1 MPMCSEMNTP
11 ELRLLSPED
20 VPAVLALQA
29 QCYGP
34 EFLESAQAFRAK
46 LEAAAPHR
54 CSWMAWR
61 GEQPLAYLVSLPVC
75 EQSLPALD
83 APSLSLPAVPRLLY
97 LHDLAV
103 APAGRSLGLGRRLV
117 AQVLQS
123 ARALGL
129 ARLGLVAVQGSV
141 PYWQAQGF
149 AEPAAL
155 AEALAKKL
163 ASFGEE
169 ARWMERVLAVGDAP
183 T

>member
-1 MPMCSEMNTP
+1 MPMCSEMKSAAQ
-11 ELRLLSPED
+11 LRPLTPED

-61 GEQPLAYLVSLPVC
+61 GEEPLAYLV
-75 EQSLPALD
+75 SLPALD

-117 AQVLQS
+117 AQVLES

-149 AEPAAL
+149 AEPAVL
-155 AEALAKKL
+155 AETLARKL
-163 ASFGEE
+163 ASFGDE
-169 ARWMERVLAVGDAP
+169 ARWMERMLAVADAP
-183 T
+183 A

>member
-1 MPMCSEMNTP
+1 MCSEMNDP
-11 ELRLLSPED
+11 ELRLLSAAD

-46 LEAAAPHR
+46 LEASAPHR

-61 GEQPLAYLVSLPVC
+61 GSEPLAYLVSLPVC

-83 APSLSLPAVPRLLY
+83 APSVSLPAVPRLLY

-117 AQVLQS
+117 AQVLERAQ
-123 ARALGL
+123 ALGL
-129 ARLGLVAVQGSV
+129 TRLGLVAVQGSV

-149 AEPAAL
+149 AEPVAL
-155 AEALAKKL
+155 AEGLAQKL
-163 ASFGEE
+163 ASFGAD
-169 ARWMERVLAVGDAP
+169 ARWMERTVQGAARP
-183 T
+183 I

>member
-1 MPMCSEMNTP
+1 MNAP
-11 ELRLLSPED
+11 ELRLLTAAD

-34 EFLESAQAFRAK
+34 EFLEGAQAFRAK
-46 LEAAAPHR
+46 LEASAPHR

-61 GEQPLAYLVSLPVC
+61 GSEPLAYLVSLPVC

-83 APSLSLPAVPRLLY
+83 APSVSLPAVPRLLY

-117 AQVLQS
+117 AQVLES
-123 ARALGL
+123 AQALGL
-129 ARLGLVAVQGSV
+129 TRLGLVAVQGSV

-149 AEPAAL
+149 AEPVMLAAG
-155 AEALAKKL
+155 LAKKL
-163 ASFGEE
+163 ASFGVE
-169 ARWMERVLAVGDAP
+169 ARWMERALQGAARA